1 MEPTDKPSLISRLR
15 SRRAVNEP
23 IVDFLPDADEIERRP
38 LPRSAGVTLHLLAAA
53 LLVFLLLAT
62 FSEVDL
68 MVTARGRL
76 ITPLPNIVVQPL
88 DTAII
93 QEINVKSGQIVKKG
107 ERLATLD
114 PTFTGADESEPH
126 GSSPTKSAILSRF
139 TALPLMCN
147 RPLRISTVS
156 PGNPMTRLM

>member
-1 MEPTDKPSLISRLR
+1 
-15 SRRAVNEP
+15 
-23 IVDFLPDADEIERRP
+23 VDFLPDADEIERRP
-38 LPRSAGVTLHLLAAA
+38 LPRSAGLTLHLLAAA

-93 QEINVKSGQIVKKG
+93 QEINVKSG
-107 ERLATLD
+107 
-114 PTFTGADESEPH
+114 
-126 GSSPTKSAILSRF
+126 
-139 TALPLMCN
+139 
-147 RPLRISTVS
+147 
-156 PGNPMTRLM
+156 